1 MNLPV
6 TMMTLQAKL
15 FSCSSTVGGTPDTVI
30 DFALVNDG
38 TEDCGD
44 GSDEPQDFD
53 GDGAVDNWFDCNDDE
68 STTVSMNVVNDG
80 SYDCPNA
87 ADEPGLDVEIEGDMP
102 FPSLTELHVANLMK
116 RITGRCQLML
126 QLKA

>member
-15 FSCSSTVGGTPDTVI
+15 SLAVQLEEHQIFLI

-38 TEDCGD
+38 TSDCGD

-53 GDGAVDNWFDCNDDE
+53 GDGTVDNWFDCNDDE

-80 SYDCPNA
+80 
-87 ADEPGLDVEIEGDMP
+87 
-102 FPSLTELHVANLMK
+102 LM
-116 RITGRCQLML
+116 IVLML
-126 QLKA
+126 LMNPA